1 MIFSDQ
7 RSQSFGKKIGGPNLG
22 SMGLNQAQ
30 NEVFHHLLK
39 FGLYVLLKIAY
50 NDSFQQCRTF
60 SRDKIYEKTFW
71 DPIWVKRTNIEP
83 KIRFLAISS
92 SLVH

>member
-39 FGLYVLLKIAY
+39 FGSYVLLKIAY
-50 NDSFQQCRTF
+50 NDSF
-60 SRDKIYEKTFW
+60 
-71 DPIWVKRTNIEP
+71 
-83 KIRFLAISS
+83 
-92 SLVH
+92 